1 MRRWLAPV
9 FAITVMGTASAG
21 CGGGTPTASHKTS
34 AVTTSPPSTRPATTV
49 AQTTLPITTMAAAC
63 ITDWSGGPVAS
74 QLDPLLLTVTDV
86 PRGYSTTGPETVN
99 SSPPEFDGVV
109 PQSVPIAYIT
119 FTMGNTTTGPSSGI
133 VEALDQTTS
142 SQKAASL
149 LSQVNS
155 LVSECGNGAETTVD
169 LPGPVPNLV
178 ATISNP
184 GSSVQALLIATV
196 FTSKGPFLLEVRW
209 FSQELISGS
218 EPNPVLPPLP
228 TPAVMGSVVDA
239 ALAHIPA

>member
-1 MRRWLAPV
+1 
-9 FAITVMGTASAG
+9 
-21 CGGGTPTASHKTS
+21 
-34 AVTTSPPSTRPATTV
+34 
-49 AQTTLPITTMAAAC
+49 MAAAC

-74 QLDPLLLTVTDV
+74 QLDPLLLTLTDV
-86 PRGYSTTGPETVN
+86 PSGYTTTGPETVN

-109 PQSVPIAYIT
+109 PKSVPIAYVT
-119 FTMGNTTTGPSSGI
+119 FTMGNATTGPSSGI

-142 SQKAASL
+142 PQTAASL

-155 LVSECGNGAETTVD
+155 VVSECGNGAETTVD

-178 ATISNP
+178 ATVSNA
-184 GSSVQALLIATV
+184 GSSIQALLIATV

-209 FSQELISGS
+209 FSQKLNSGS
-218 EPNPVLPPLP
+218 GPKPRLPPLP

-239 ALAHIPA
+239 ALARIPA